1 MIVKNLPSIDEDNE
15 FEDCAYYKRTTNF
28 GLYSKNGRI
37 EDVDRNNNDKRAWAL
52 QIIRIISD

>member
-37 EDVDRNNNDKRAWAL
+37 EDVDRNNNDKRA
-52 QIIRIISD
+52 